1 MKKIGVLAMQGAFAE
16 HIEAL
21 RRLGVAAVPV
31 RLPGELKE
39 VKGLI
44 IPGGESTTIGKLL
57 GEYRLVGELKKLIA
71 KGFPVFG
78 TCAGMVLLAK
88 EVRGL
93 DGNHSVELLG
103 AMDIAVR
110 RNAFGRQVDS
120 FETDL
125 DISVLGPPSFHAVFI
140 RAPRIEKVGRGVEV
154 LASLADGTPVA
165 ARQGNV
171 VATAF
176 HPELTADLRLHKHFL
191 SLVDGNTRESQH
203 EQGNAQQE
211 A

>member
-16 HIEAL
+16 HIETL

-31 RLPGELKE
+31 RLPEELKG

-88 EVRGL
+88 EVHGL
-93 DGNHSVELLG
+93 DGNHSVELLS
-103 AMDIAVR
+103 AMDISVR

-125 DISVLGPPSFHAVFI
+125 NISALGPPPFHAVFI
-140 RAPRIEKVGRGVEV
+140 RAPWIEKAGKGVEI

-165 ARQGNV
+165 AREGNI

-176 HPELTADLRLHKHFL
+176 HPELTADLRLHKYFL
-191 SLVDGNTRESQH
+191 SLVDGNSRVSPAEM
-203 EQGNAQQE
+203 
-211 A
+211 

>member
-1 MKKIGVLAMQGAFAE
+1 MKKIGVLAMQGAFVE
-16 HIEAL
+16 HIETL
-21 RRLGVAAVPV
+21 RLLGVAGVPI
-31 RLPGELKE
+31 RLPEELKGT
-39 VKGLI
+39 KGLI
-44 IPGGESTTIGKLL
+44 IPGGESTTISKLM

-71 KGFPVFG
+71 KGFPVLG

-88 EVRGL
+88 EVHGL
-93 DGNHSVELLG
+93 DGNNSFELLG

-125 DISVLGPPSFHAVFI
+125 NISVLGPPAFHAVFI
-140 RAPRIEKVGRGVEV
+140 RAPWIEKTGNGVQV

-165 ARQGNV
+165 AREGNI

-176 HPELTADLRLHKHFL
+176 HPELTADLRLHKYFL
-191 SLVDGNTRESQH
+191 SLVDGNSRASPAEM
-203 EQGNAQQE
+203 
-211 A
+211 